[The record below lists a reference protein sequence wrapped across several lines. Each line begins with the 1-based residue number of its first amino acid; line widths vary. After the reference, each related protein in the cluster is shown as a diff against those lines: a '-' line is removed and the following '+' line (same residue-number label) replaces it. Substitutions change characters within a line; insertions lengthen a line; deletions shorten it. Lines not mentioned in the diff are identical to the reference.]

1 VADELGTAV
10 LKITVDDGPA
20 RQKLR
25 ELRDEIGRTGNSVGT
40 SRRGSSSSNSA
51 SKAERDLEVLKE
63 KRFRLARRIDALEER
78 GVATSRLRT
87 QLGRLTTAYAERD
100 VDLARKYARE
110 LARSATLEEQR
121 ARSAA
126 RRRRVEERAPARG
139 LDRTPIQGSVREVGS
154 PRFINNAIRQGGRT
168 ESIDALFQAQKK
180 RYSLDQQIRSLETAG
195 VNTDRLRAELGR
207 VTEAQAQRR
216 FGTAKQLG
224 DQLNFQLRK
233 ERDIL
238 NTRLASE
245 RATTRQSRAAEA
257 EGRRIGRLNASPVNG
272 GAAFPGSPAFIQA
285 AADRRRKV
293 EKSWDLAL
301 RQLGETAEVIRENAI
316 AEGRRIGRLNAVP
329 VGGNTATGLIPG
341 SPAAINA
348 AAAQRR
354 RDLKEGRRVGQLNT
368 SPVRGGAAFPGS
380 PAFLDAQ
387 FPAFPAEFF
396 RKQKQDQAKQQRAI
410 EQGIKRRNDILSNAL
425 IGGAFPALFGQG
437 FGASLGG
444 AAGGAAGGAIGGQ
457 FGFGLSLVGT
467 ALGAQFD
474 AALNKAKELAKA
486 LDNPI
491 AQFSAIKENAL
502 LSSKGLEKNV
512 EALIATGREAEA
524 AALIQEDLA
533 KKFGNPEEVQRFAN
547 ETDKLN
553 RAWTET
559 TVTLAAFVSGPLAD
573 LVGKISS
580 PLRANTTANQLARAQ
595 STLSPT
601 QLRELRQF
609 ERRKQNELGI
619 TPTGGLAVAGVG
631 ASDAQVV
638 QLNLSLLQEIERIQ
652 GKNNGALEKA
662 ARNQNVLVQS
672 ARTLVKFEEAIGR
685 ARLGGNKPLEDSIA
699 LSRELLTSYRDRKNI
714 EQQLAAGQIKAAQAT
729 ELTGQSLAKDRTLR
743 QDYVDSSRESLI
755 NSVKELTTVKQ
766 LSGLEGTRLEV
777 AQRRIELSK
786 AFGLRELRG
795 QQLTDARTNA
805 SLNPG
810 NENFRVLF
818 QGALQ
823 NFTAAG
829 VDFETKLRQASD
841 YLKRAAKDAATNLT
855 NALIGAGKLESDPG
869 GLNRFLTPEEQFQSN
884 RRAILRLGGD
894 GRGTSQLESAIAKAT
909 ELLGLTR
916 NQANERFQ
924 GLRDI
929 VSGAR
934 QGRFASQEGF
944 NTLSGFF
951 QDTLA
956 REQAVT
962 GVADAQKTLA
972 DITSLNVTVQKELVG
987 AVQQNTVALNA
998 VFGKDWSV
1006 NLAVQGGE
1014 VAAYGD
1020 VISRNLTP

>member
-1 VADELGTAV
+1 L
-10 LKITVDDGPA
+10 A
-20 RQKLR
+20 RQGGARSPIGGAVNIPGSPAFLAAQQR
-25 ELRDEIGRTGNSVGT
+25 SAQQQAAILSAEIARQARLGGARSSV
-40 SRRGSSSSNSA
+40 RGATDIPGSPA
-51 SKAERDLEVLKE
+51 FLAAQKRAGEIQARAYVTEVS
-63 KRFRLARRIDALEER
+63 RLARQ
-78 GVATSRLRT
+78 G
-87 QLGRLTTAYAERD
+87 G
-100 VDLARKYARE
+100 
-110 LARSATLEEQR
+110 ARS
-121 ARSAA
+121 
-126 RRRRVEERAPARG
+126 
-139 LDRTPIQGSVREVGS
+139 PIGGAVDIPGS
-154 PRFINNAIRQGGRT
+154 PAFLA
-168 ESIDALFQAQKK
+168 
-180 RYSLDQQIRSLETAG
+180 
-195 VNTDRLRAELGR
+195 
-207 VTEAQAQRR
+207 AQRR
-216 FGTAKQLG
+216 FSAQDL
-224 DQLNFQLRK
+224 
-233 ERDIL
+233 
-238 NTRLASE
+238 
-245 RATTRQSRAAEA
+245 SRAAAIGGPRSPIGGALNLPGSPAALKAEQRLAEARAKAAKAANDAAVA
-257 EGRRIGRLNASPVNG
+257 EGRRIGRLNA
-272 GAAFPGSPAFIQA
+272 A
-285 AADRRRKV
+285 
-293 EKSWDLAL
+293 
-301 RQLGETAEVIRENAI
+301 
-316 AEGRRIGRLNAVP
+316 
-329 VGGNTATGLIPG
+329 
-341 SPAAINA
+341 
-348 AAAQRR
+348 
-354 RDLKEGRRVGQLNT
+354 
-368 SPVRGGAAFPGS
+368 PVRGGAAFAGS

-437 FGASLGG
+437 LGASLGG

-491 AQFSAIKENAL
+491 AQFSAIKDNAL

-524 AALIQEDLA
+524 AALIQQDLA
-533 KKFGNPEEVQRFAN
+533 KTFGNAEEVQNFVN

-559 TVTLAAFVSGPLAD
+559 SVTLAAFVAGPLAG
-573 LVGKISS
+573 LLGR
-580 PLRANTTANQLARAQ
+580 LNQPIRGFNAAGRVARATAGLAPDQ
-595 STLSPT
+595 RAQVEQFTRRR
-601 QLRELRQF
+601 QRELGVP
-609 ERRKQNELGI
+609 GI
-619 TPTGGLAVAGVG
+619 AAT
-631 ASDAQVV
+631 DAQSL
-638 QLNLSLLQEIERIQ
+638 QLNLDILAEIERIQ
-652 GKNNGALEKA
+652 GRNNNALARA
-662 ARNQNVLVQS
+662 ASNQKILTQS
-672 ARTLVKFEEAIGR
+672 ASTLINLEDAIGR
-685 ARLGGNKPLEDSIA
+685 ARIGGNKSIEDSLT
-699 LSRELLTSYRDRKNI
+699 LSKELLTNYRERKSI
-714 EQQLAAGQIKAAQAT
+714 EQQLAAKQIKPGQAT

-743 QDYVDSSRESLI
+743 QQYVDSTRESLI
-755 NSVKELTTVKQ
+755 NATKELETTKQ

-795 QQLTDARTNA
+795 QQLTDARTDA

-810 NENFRVLF
+810 NENFRVLL

-841 YLKRAAKDAATNLT
+841 YLQKAAKDAATNLT
-855 NALIGAGKLESDPG
+855 NAFLNLGKLETDPG
-869 GLNRFLTPEEQFQSN
+869 GLNRFLTGDEQFESN

-894 GRGTSQLESAIAKAT
+894 GSKGPSQLESAITKAT

-929 VSGAR
+929 VSDAR

-944 NTLSGFF
+944 NTLSAFF
-951 QDTLA
+951 EDVRS

-962 GVADAQKTLA
+962 GVGDAQRTLA
-972 DITSLNVTVQKELVG
+972 DVTSLNVTVQQELVG
-987 AVQQNTVALNA
+987 AVRQNTLALEA